1 MPTPPA
7 RRFFSDGES
16 IWYVETLW
24 SAAALLPEFALEMER
39 IPGLDEVAWFNEA
52 WGKRPTCRA
61 VIDHCRRIN
70 EADLSHPIILAPQ
83 EGPLKGCVLDGMHR
97 IGKAMLA
104 GHTSVRAVQLLA
116 MPEPDERVAS
126 AHPGGAQTP

>member
-24 SAAALLPEFALEMER
+24 SAAASCPEFEMPVDQ
-39 IPGLDEVAWFNEA
+39 ITGLDEVAWFNDA

-70 EADLSHPIILAPQ
+70 EADLRHPIILAPA
-83 EGPLKGCVLDGMHR
+83 GPLNACVLDGMHR

-104 GHTSVRAVQLLA
+104 GQTTVRAVQLLA
-116 MPEPDERVAS
+116 MPTPDELRS
-126 AHPGGAQTP
+126 KHTP

>member
-16 IWYVETLW
+16 IWYIETLW
-24 SAAALLPEFALEMER
+24 SAAASRPEFELQVHQITR
-39 IPGLDEVAWFNEA
+39 LDEVAWFNDA
-52 WGKRPTCRA
+52 WDKRPTCRA

-70 EADLSHPIILAPQ
+70 EADLRHPIILAPADS
-83 EGPLKGCVLDGMHR
+83 PLKGCVLDGMHR

-104 GHTSVRAVQLLA
+104 GQSAIRAVQLLA
-116 MPEPDERVAS
+116 MPTPDEFGS
-126 AHPGGAQTP
+126 KHTP

>member
-24 SAAALLPEFALEMER
+24 SAAASLPEFALPIEH
-39 IPGLDEVAWFNEA
+39 IAGLDEVAWFNDA

-61 VIDHCRRIN
+61 VIDHCRRIQ
-70 EADLSHPIILAPQ
+70 EADLRHPIILAPQ
-83 EGPLKGCVLDGMHR
+83 DGPLKGCVLDGMHR

-104 GHTSVRAVQLLA
+104 GNTTVRAVQLPA
-116 MPEPDERVAS
+116 MPTPDERVAN
-126 AHPGGAQTP
+126 AHPDVAQIP